1 KTDYDV
7 LLNQY
12 EPGMTVE
19 ILDKVF
25 DQLKEGI
32 LTIRRTLQEKGT
44 EPETDFLNRRMTKKQ
59 QKRFV
64 VKVIEQLGYDF
75 SRGRLD
81 DTVHPFMTGINPND
95 AR

>member
-1 KTDYDV
+1 M

-19 ILDKVF
+19 ILDRVF
-25 DQLKEGI
+25 QQLKEGI
-32 LTIRRTLQEKGT
+32 FTIRKTLKEKGH
-44 EPETDFLNRRMTKKQ
+44 ETDPTFLFRKMTKAQ

-64 VKVIEQLGYDF
+64 TSVIKQLGYDF

-81 DTVHPFMTGINPND
+81 DTIHPL
-95 AR
+95 